1 VLFRDGTEE
10 QFAVDSAVLGKF
22 AVDAIAKTRPEPRSA
37 RLECISCGS
46 FVCTGSLGCVKH
58 LKQLRD
64 WSLELDTKIE
74 LEVLKF
80 IENSLSYML

>member
-1 VLFRDGTEE
+1 VLSKDDTEE

-37 RLECISCGS
+37 RLKCISCGS
-46 FVCTGSLGCVKH
+46 FVCTGSLGCVNH

-64 WSLELDTKIE
+64 YLCNLIRR
-74 LEVLKF
+74 LNLKC
-80 IENSLSYML
+80 